1 MVLLHLP
8 SVELG
13 STNDDFQPGGILSWY
28 LGLWRGNRACQRGV
42 ETPNWAPDCEAFP
55 FFHFHFHNNASPELI
70 QILLQGDPHIK
81 VCLPQLVGNQ
91 VSSHLCVENYVAV
104 CSGDD
109 GGGTWCCCCCF
120 YCYYFLKTFPTVQRQ
135 PNLCRWDPEGGKQ
148 PRSRSGKN
156 FQISFHHQ
164 WWFITQTKFVPTIV
178 CSARSFFPPLLFSN
192 NT

>member
-1 MVLLHLP
+1 MISPFNQEGSSADISGFGVVIEPVSGALKHP
-8 SVELG
+8 TELQTARHFLF
-13 STNDDFQPGGILSWY
+13 STFTFY
-28 LGLWRGNRACQRGV
+28 
-42 ETPNWAPDCEAFP
+42 
-55 FFHFHFHNNASPELI
+55 NASPELI

-91 VSSHLCVENYVAV
+91 VSSHLCVENDVAV
-104 CSGDD
+104 GSGDD
-109 GGGTWCCCCCF
+109 DGGAWCCCF

-164 WWFITQTKFVPTIV
+164 
-178 CSARSFFPPLLFSN
+178 
-192 NT
+192 